1 MIILKRIN
9 VLPLFITALLLSS
22 CGGGIDVDAAIA
34 TGVAKEV
41 EISRLETSV
50 AGASQVDASVGNS
63 AANNSAGSDFLQETP
78 IPNVAQVSVSTA
90 TNCRSGPGASYSQA
104 TVVDVNQ
111 SVEVIGI
118 PEDASIKDYVIV
130 KGPRGSGS
138 CWLWLEHADRTD
150 FTAFDLPRIST
161 PPKPTPTS
169 TPKPTKPPAPVFDW
183 NGSWD
188 FRVSGS
194 DISGITITQNGNSI
208 SGAYLDITFS
218 ASLSNNFQ
226 RAAGTWQSTLNGAS
240 GIFAWELRSGNSDQF
255 TGSVE
260 NPGILDANGVPI
272 VNEWCGAR
280 KGAGLP
286 SPCLGP

>member
-1 MIILKRIN
+1 MTLKRLIL
-9 VLPLFITALLLSS
+9 LPLFITTLLLSS

-34 TGVAKEV
+34 TGVAKEL

-50 AGASQVDASVGNS
+50 AGASQVDSSASNS
-63 AANNSAGSDFLQETP
+63 AANSSAGSDSLQETP
-78 IPNVAQVSVSTA
+78 IPTIAQVSVSTA

-111 SVEVIGI
+111 IVEVIGI
-118 PEDASIKDYVIV
+118 PEDPSIKDYVIV
-130 KGPRGSGS
+130 KGPGGSGS
-138 CWLWLEHADRTD
+138 CWLWLEHADSTD
-150 FTAFDLPRIST
+150 FSEFDLPKIIT

-169 TPKPTKPPAPVFDW
+169 TPKPTKKPAPVFNW
-183 NGSWD
+183 TGSWD

-194 DISGITITQNGNSI
+194 DISGVAITQNGNSI
-208 SGAYLDITFS
+208 SGAYLDIIFS

-240 GIFAWELRSGNSDQF
+240 GTFAWELRSGNSDQF

-260 NPGILDANGVPI
+260 NPSVLDANGVPI

-280 KGAGLP
+280 NGAGLP